1 MKLGKGFTVIV
12 NGEIFQSCNI
22 GSISMA
28 HGYFNMIAWHDGED
42 ERVIKCRLKDVE
54 FAGSGIGIDA
64 HVSEMNVEE
73 VVTRNLWHETV
84 SYKEI
89 EAPFK
94 EVGIALVEALKTVT
108 ENQQCNI
115 EIKVDGKDF
124 ARLFKKNNHTGGD

>member
-54 FAGSGIGIDA
+54 FGDSGITSRCSKRIVRETAYRNYLGERRSDMEIITPLEEIKEAFID
-64 HVSEMNVEE
+64 
-73 VVTRNLWHETV
+73 
-84 SYKEI
+84 
-89 EAPFK
+89 
-94 EVGIALVEALKTVT
+94 ALKTVK
-108 ENQQCNI
+108 ENQQCNVTLKI
-115 EIKVDGKDF
+115 DGKDF
-124 ARLFKKNNHTGGD
+124 ASMVKKYNHTGGD